1 MLTIIRSSALE
12 RLRAMAA
19 QADTAQ
25 SGEADTRTTPPAAAE
40 SGAAGTALTDTAR
53 RLGETRAELL
63 AARTDLAALR
73 GELAAVQQLARQASA
88 GEARARAL
96 EQLLLRDAGSQ
107 VADRDRTIADL
118 RAALEQTRTQAP
130 AVAGLPEHTVARFLT
145 LGGGLVVLLAVP
157 DEDRYD
163 SQPVYGYE
171 CLACGGQAAGAYR
184 IADGRRWA
192 NEHAAECRALP
203 AVPAVRPV
211 AEKTTTTL

>member
-1 MLTIIRSSALE
+1 MLTITTTA
-12 RLRAMAA
+12 RLDQLRHRAT
-19 QADTAQ
+19 QA
-25 SGEADTRTTPPAAAE
+25 EASLTD
-40 SGAAGTALTDTAR
+40 TALTDTAR

-63 AARTDLAALR
+63 AARTDLATLR

-118 RAALEQTRTQAP
+118 RAELEQTRAGQP
-130 AVAGLPEHTVARFLT
+130 AGPELPEHTVARFLT
-145 LGGGLVVLLAVP
+145 LGGGLVALLAVP

-163 SQPVYGYE
+163 SHPVYGYE
-171 CLACGGQAAGAYR
+171 CLACGGQADGAYR

-192 NEHAAECRALP
+192 NEHASTCRALP
-203 AVPAVRPV
+203 APAIDLPV
-211 AEKTTTTL
+211 QKGVTR